1 MLKENQCMA
10 RPVLTGRR
18 VLIVE
23 DQAILAF
30 EMQALL
36 QQLGCEV
43 VGPVGTVEQ
52 ALGAARA
59 ERLNGAV
66 LDINLDGEPAYP
78 VADILLAR
86 RIPFLFATGYGVESV
101 PDRFLDCPILEKPF
115 VFEDLERLATRL
127 WAAA

>member
-1 MLKENQCMA
+1 MA
-10 RPVLTGRR
+10 RPALTGRR

-30 EMQALL
+30 EVQALL

-43 VGPVGTVEQ
+43 IGPVGTLEQ
-52 ALGAARA
+52 ALDAART
-59 ERLNGAV
+59 EQLDGAI
-66 LDINLDGEPAYP
+66 LDVNLDGEPAYL

-86 RIPFLFATGYGVESV
+86 QVPVLFATGYGIESL

-115 VFEDLERLATRL
+115 IFEDLKRLATRL
-127 WAAA
+127 WATA